1 MTLDEYL
8 RQSSIKQADFAAIVG
23 VSQGFVS
30 GVITGRYMP
39 QGRKAIEWAK
49 ATDWNVTPHE
59 LNPHDYPNM
68 EDGIPLHV
76 RQTA

>member
-1 MTLDEYL
+1 
-8 RQSSIKQADFAAIVG
+8 
-23 VSQGFVS
+23 
-30 GVITGRYMP
+30 MP

-59 LNPHDYPNM
+59 LNPYDYPDM

-76 RQTA
+76 RQTV